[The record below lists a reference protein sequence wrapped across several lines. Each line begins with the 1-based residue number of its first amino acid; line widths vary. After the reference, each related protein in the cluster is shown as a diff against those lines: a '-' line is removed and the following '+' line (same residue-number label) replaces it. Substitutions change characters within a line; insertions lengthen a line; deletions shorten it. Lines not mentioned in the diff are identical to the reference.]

1 MAQKILSKF
10 SRNDIRYWE
19 QRVYQPAFR
28 DDDGNAKMNGN
39 YHVKIQAH
47 RERRGVSLHAT
58 SVRSAA
64 KAARDLD
71 ALVRLEG
78 WEKGLQ
84 LFRGEAPVP
93 KITLTLGDYLAEVA
107 ACGVIS
113 PRTLRT
119 YTTKVRTIAASISK
133 PKMPEMPDKAC
144 SNGKSGKPKSTKTFN
159 KFDYFNGGAA
169 VWQRLV
175 DATPLHLLNTENIL
189 SWRKEC
195 LKLHEQNP
203 RRLASATKTVNSCIR
218 AGKAIFAAKV
228 RDKLPHV
235 LLPDPVPFV
244 TLDLLKEKKRRY
256 RSQIASPEELLIAG
270 TDELGMAT
278 TESEF
283 LAVWKKSGG
292 SGLAPAPT
300 PAERIRAELS
310 AFRKKEAFKVLVLGL
325 CAGLRRG
332 EIDGL
337 IWSQVDITNSC
348 LWMETTEVHD
358 LKADS
363 EGRIPLDRH
372 VLELLKNWQ
381 SHAKDQFV
389 LLGGE
394 SKIGSD
400 KMQYRANRVHKELIK
415 WLKSKGLTSRMAIHT
430 LRKEFGSIICAQ
442 AGIHAASRLLRHA
455 NITQTAD
462 VYADHRNS
470 VTAGLGGS
478 LLNKKQDES
487 PAKNQDQ

>member
-1 MAQKILSKF
+1 MAQSKPTRF

-28 DDDGNAKMNGN
+28 DDDGSAKMSGN

-64 KAARDLD
+64 KAARELD
-71 ALVRLEG
+71 AMVRLQG
-78 WEKGLQ
+78 WEKGLK
-84 LFRGEAPVP
+84 LFRGETPVP
-93 KITLTLGDYLAEVA
+93 KISLTLGDYLAEVV
-107 ACGVIS
+107 ACGVIK

-119 YTTKVRTIAASISK
+119 YTTKVRTIAAFITR
-133 PKMPEMPDKAC
+133 PKMPEIPEKVGSAK
-144 SNGKSGKPKSTKTFN
+144 KSCKSESKKTYS
-159 KFDYFNGGAA
+159 KFDYVNGGAA
-169 VWQRLV
+169 VWQQFV

-189 SWRKEC
+189 CWRKEC
-195 LKLHEQNP
+195 LKPHDQNP
-203 RRLASATKTVNSCIR
+203 RKLASATKTVNSCIR

-228 RDKLPHV
+228 REKLPHV

-244 TLDLLKEKKRRY
+244 TLNLLKESKSRY
-256 RSQIASPEELLIAG
+256 RSQIASPKELLAAG
-270 TDELGMAT
+270 VDELAMAT
-278 TESEF
+278 AESEF
-283 LAVWKKSGG
+283 QTVWKKSGV
-292 SGLAPAPT
+292 SEVAPAPA

-310 AFRKKEAFKVLVLGL
+310 AFRKNEAFKVLVLGL

-337 IWSQVDITNSC
+337 IWPQVDFTNSC

-363 EGRIPLDRH
+363 EGKIPLDRH

-381 SHAKDQFV
+381 SQTKNQFV
-389 LLGGE
+389 LIGGD
-394 SKIGSD
+394 SKVGSD
-400 KMQYRANRVHKELIK
+400 KVQYRSNRVHRELIK

-430 LRKEFGSIICAQ
+430 LRKEFGSIICAE

-455 NITQTAD
+455 NISMTAA
-462 VYADHRNS
+462 VYADHRNH
-470 VTAGLGGS
+470 VTVGLGSS
-478 LLNKKQDES
+478 LIHQIKLQNPGRHDG
-487 PAKNQDQ
+487 